1 MCDTSVC
8 GVFTSSASRRRVLM
22 RTSNLARVSTET
34 VAPEPSGLPTPA
46 LNHAV
51 IFTPLRS
58 PRTVVVSRHVRVRDF
73 RPPSRGHAPRKY
85 RPSSAA
91 VDLNVNSM
99 DAPDDDHE
107 GDDNQGDREGS
118 SSGDDSDVDEHAKRR
133 DPYRRPVFQRVD
145 GYKQPTASTHEGNR
159 WRDLV
164 PEIKDVMITMAASSQ
179 RRCGCCFEE
188 LPPDVVRF
196 RCPCQLQDFCGMCD
210 DRLHPQSSVHIW
222 QRWDAATLSWV
233 ARTTVPRLTWS
244 RHVDGVG
251 GSDLNTAIGCT
262 CEGRSHQSARV
273 DLLTFDGMFTCICSH
288 RCGPPFHI
296 VCRLFRYC

>member
-1 MCDTSVC
+1 MCAFVISGRHPEGT
-8 GVFTSSASRRRVLM
+8 RH
-22 RTSNLARVSTET
+22 VSID
-34 VAPEPSGLPTPA
+34 PA
-46 LNHAV
+46 LQRSISMSTQWMHQTMTTRAMTTKVIERAV
-51 IFTPLRS
+51 AAGMTVTLMS
-58 PRTVVVSRHVRVRDF
+58 TQNDATRTDALCSRE
-73 RPPSRGHAPRKY
+73 
-85 RPSSAA
+85 
-91 VDLNVNSM
+91 LM
-99 DAPDDDHE
+99 
-107 GDDNQGDREGS
+107 
-118 SSGDDSDVDEHAKRR
+118 
-133 DPYRRPVFQRVD
+133 D

-188 LPPDVVRF
+188 LPPDAVRF

-288 RCGPPFHI
+288 RCGPPCHI
-296 VCRLFRYC
+296 VCRFFRYC